1 MLDYTQILEEIYLQI
16 SPSLKDGQVADYIPE
31 LSKIDPAQFGISIC
45 TNHND
50 EYVLGNAEKSF
61 SIQSISK
68 VFSLA
73 IAYRLLGEKLWTRLG
88 REPSGTKFDSLVLLE
103 NENGIPRNP
112 FINAGA
118 LVITDI
124 LLEHYQNPLNE
135 ILEFIQNLSGNP
147 NISINEQMRDSEIEY
162 GNRNYALAYYM
173 KSHGNINSDVD
184 KLIYTYSSLCSIEM
198 SCVDLA
204 RAFRLFSTNG
214 LNPWNDE
221 KILTLSQNKRMNAIM
236 MTCGL
241 YNAVGDF
248 AYRVGIPAKSGVGG
262 GIVGVIP
269 QEMSIA
275 VWSPRLDT
283 SGNSLCGIKALELFT
298 TLSGKSIY

>member
-1 MLDYTQILEEIYLQI
+1 MNYSELLEKIYAQLL
-16 SPSLKDGQVADYIPE
+16 PSLGHGEVATYIPE
-31 LSKIDPAQFGISIC
+31 LKKIDPAQLGISIC
-45 TNHND
+45 TNSDH
-50 EYVLGNAEKSF
+50 EYLIGSAEKLF

-68 VFSLA
+68 VFSFAL
-73 IAYRLLGEKLWTRLG
+73 AYRLEGEKLWKRLG
-88 REPSGTKFDSLVLLE
+88 REPSGNSFDSLILLE
-103 NENGIPRNP
+103 KENGVPRNP

-124 LLEHYQNPLNE
+124 LIKHYKNPIDEVLK
-135 ILEFIQNLSGNP
+135 FIQSLSGNP
-147 NISINEQMRDSEIEY
+147 NISINSKVKQSEVMHAH
-162 GNRNYALAYYM
+162 RNYALAYYM
-173 KSHGNINSDVD
+173 KSYKNVKCDVD
-184 KLIYTYSSLCSIEM
+184 KLIKTYSALCAIEM

-204 RAFRLFSTNG
+204 RSFRLFGMGG
-214 LNPWNDE
+214 LNPWTSE
-221 KILTLSQNKRMNAIM
+221 RILSSGQTKRINAIM

-269 QEMSIA
+269 GEMSVA
-275 VWSPRLDT
+275 VWSPALDET
-283 SGNSLCGIKALELFT
+283 GNSLAGIKALESFT